1 MEINQGNV
9 STIATMVWG
18 AIISPILISYGI
30 TIDNGVGT
38 AIVSGII
45 LLILLIWSAFNPNQM
60 GIFNNSPKNTIET
73 EESVLNPEY
82 ECDEDGGC

>member
-18 AIISPILISYGI
+18 AIISPILVSYGI
-30 TIDNGVGT
+30 SIDNGVGT

-45 LLILLIWSAFNPNQM
+45 LLILLIWSAFNPNGM
-60 GIFNNSPKNTIET
+60 KIFGNDPTPTNINT
-73 EESVLNPEY
+73 EETVLNDEY
-82 ECDEDGGC
+82 ECDEDGC